1 MPQQPKSF
9 YEAQIDRIYDETPV
23 RAEHYEHIKQSR
35 AFMMQHYFEQL
46 DLDALAKSAFMS
58 RFHYVRIF
66 QRVYG
71 VTPRAYLRDI
81 RIEKAKSLLRQGL
94 PITQVCFD
102 IGYESI
108 TTFSSVFKKCVGST
122 PKQYA
127 RDNQDSDFPQ

>member
-1 MPQQPKSF
+1 MAQVQENF

-23 RAEHYEHIKQSR
+23 RAEHYEYIKQSR
-35 AFMMQHYFEQL
+35 AFMLQHYFEQL

-58 RFHYVRIF
+58 RFHYVRVF

-81 RIEKAKSLLRQGL
+81 RIEKAKSLLRQDL

-108 TTFSSVFKKCVGST
+108 STFSSVFKKCVGCT

-127 RDNQDSDFPQ
+127 RDNQEPDSPQ

>member
-1 MPQQPKSF
+1 MAQVQENF

-35 AFMMQHYFEQL
+35 AFMVQHHFEQL

-58 RFHYVRIF
+58 RFHYVRVF

-81 RIEKAKSLLRQGL
+81 RIEKAKSLLRQDL

-108 TTFSSVFKKCVGST
+108 STFSSVFKKCVGCT

-127 RDNQDSDFPQ
+127 RDNQEPDSPQ